1 MKALIPTLMIAC
13 ALATPVLANAQST
26 DRTDS
31 TNGPETRAEVRSDL
45 VRIEQAGYNPGRK
58 DPYYPAD
65 IQAAEAK
72 VAAEQS
78 SPATAAVGG
87 VAMNGMSQSGSPD
100 MQPAARSIYFG
111 H

>member
-1 MKALIPTLMIAC
+1 MKALFKTLMIAC
-13 ALATPVLANAQST
+13 ALAAPVLASAQST
-26 DRTDS
+26 
-31 TNGPETRAEVRSDL
+31 NEPVTRAEVRSDL

-58 DPYYPAD
+58 DPSYPAD

-87 VAMNGMSQSGSPD
+87 VAMDGTSQSGLSVA
-100 MQPAARSIYFG
+100 QPAARSIYFG
-111 H
+111 R